1 MLRRLKPLYWL
12 YNLFRPQALAHNV
25 AAYRKL
31 DLSKKYFSSVSSADF
46 IGVEPG
52 KLSGTYTPPAVTE
65 TAFYKQA
72 DPVTRASIDR
82 YDQDGFCVIKRFL
95 NGDTVDHIN
104 GAVDRMVDS
113 GEITF
118 TYRTKLMFA
127 VRKSAV
133 IADPF
138 EDRDWLD
145 LLNSLIGGR
154 ARLFQSINFLEGS
167 QQRTHSD
174 SIHMTTFPLGGL
186 LGVWIA
192 LEDIDADSGPLHYY
206 PGSHRLP
213 YFLNKDYGN
222 EGNTLTIG
230 DREYREY
237 EDLIAKKLLDTEFP
251 KEVLLAKKGDV
262 LIWHANLLHGGEPV
276 TDPSKSRKSMVL
288 HYFDDTRVCYHE
300 ITQRPAL
307 FA

>member
-12 YNLFRPQALAHNV
+12 YNLFRPQALVHNV
-25 AAYRKL
+25 DAYRKL
-31 DLSKKYFSSVSSADF
+31 DLTKKYFSSVSSADF
-46 IGVEPG
+46 VGVDPG
-52 KLSGTYTPPAVTE
+52 KLSGTFTPPAVRE
-65 TAFYKQA
+65 TAFYKNA
-72 DPVTRASIDR
+72 EPATRDSIDR
-82 YDQDGFCVIKRFL
+82 YDRDGYCIIKRFL
-95 NGDTVDHIN
+95 DGDTVHRIN
-104 GAVDRMVDS
+104 AAIDQLVTS
-113 GEITF
+113 GELTF

-133 IADPF
+133 IAEPF
-138 EDRDWLD
+138 ADRDWLD
-145 LLNSLIGGR
+145 FLNALLGGR

-186 LGVWIA
+186 LGVWVA
-192 LEDIDADSGPLHYY
+192 LEDIDAGAGPLHYY
-206 PGSHRLP
+206 PGSQGLP

-230 DREYREY
+230 DKEYREY
-237 EDLIAKKLLDTEFP
+237 EDLIAEKLRESEYEKKI
-251 KEVLLAKKGDV
+251 LLAEKGDV

-276 TDPSKSRKSMVL
+276 TDPSKSRQSMVL